1 MTGSCPLLWCAGPL
15 AVYVLYK
22 SSSKCNFILKIA
34 YLYTTHMLMACVVS
48 VLCLPRPRHPDNGLL
63 AVKIMKPVNDLLGIQ
78 WTIEGLELLDTEE
91 SAVVVMNHQSSVDLL
106 ALFELWPHLKKVAP
120 IAKKQILYAGPFGL
134 ACYLLGCVFIDRK
147 SPTSREDVITAGVEA
162 KSNGTKLLIFP
173 EGTRNGKKGLSL
185 LPFKKG
191 AFHVALDTKM
201 PILPIVVSE
210 YNFLDSQKMIF
221 TPGHGTIKVLPRIDT
236 SGYNKENINDLVE
249 LTRSRMLETL
259 KEISQPNPTHS
270 SQPSSSSR
278 SLSAHSFGDH
288 SCLSDKKDS

>member
-173 EGTRNGKKGLSL
+173 EERKEGVEPT
-185 LPFKKG
+185 
-191 AFHVALDTKM
+191 ALQER
-201 PILPIVVSE
+201 S
-210 YNFLDSQKMIF
+210 
-221 TPGHGTIKVLPRIDT
+221 LPRGFGHQDA
-236 SGYNKENINDLVE
+236 
-249 LTRSRMLETL
+249 
-259 KEISQPNPTHS
+259 NPTNCRFRVQFPGQSEDDFHS
-270 SQPSSSSR
+270 RPRNHQGSTQDRHLWLQQRKYQRPGR
-278 SLSAHSFGDH
+278 AH
-288 SCLSDKKDS
+288 